1 MSVDLLHNPFSETS
15 GILLQAADSALRE
28 FFGVRFAL
36 FGADDEGRLHVVAAA
51 SLSGDACE
59 NTDVDGWPIEE
70 FLSTGDPQ
78 LQEPRVLDLSDGR
91 PLLLLP
97 IRQHGQTVFVA
108 AAAYDSELPDLLLR
122 LARAFLREWN
132 RRDELDQLHEENN
145 QFVQQVSDDFEELS
159 FLRSTAGA
167 LNVSDP
173 SYDLVEMAKGV
184 LPLLNQSVKAKG
196 LFLVAA
202 GKKTDGTPEVGS
214 VLVRTGPE
222 PIADDLC
229 IRLVKQ
235 YAAEAVDEPVVR
247 NSFHEPPEGQPYK
260 DVRRIVLVPLNNA
273 EQCLG
278 WLVGVNLSFLSTTAD
293 VRWALSEHEFGTH
306 EASLMVAAASILTT
320 HATNVELFREKQRL
334 LISVV
339 RSLVS
344 AVEAK
349 DAYTHGHSERV
360 ALFGKRLAEQLGYS
374 QDVCDRLYLTGLLHD
389 VGKIGVSDAT
399 LSNPGRLSDE
409 QFDEIKR
416 HPDEGWAILH
426 DLEQLKYVLPGVLY
440 HHERYDGKG
449 YPDGLAGRNIPIDGR
464 ILAVAD
470 AYDAMT
476 SDRPYRQGMSQEK
489 ATAILREGAG
499 TQWDLEMV
507 DAFFTIMSDIIA
519 IRNDYQ
525 PKAKVERN
533 DQPSESSGVCGSA
546 EVLT

>member
-1 MSVDLLHNPFSETS
+1 MGQQFK
-15 GILLQAADSALRE
+15 
-28 FFGVRFAL
+28 GVRRF
-36 FGADDEGRLHVVAAA
+36 
-51 SLSGDACE
+51 
-59 NTDVDGWPIEE
+59 
-70 FLSTGDPQ
+70 
-78 LQEPRVLDLSDGR
+78 VL
-91 PLLLLP
+91 
-97 IRQHGQTVFVA
+97 A
-108 AAAYDSELPDLLLR
+108 
-122 LARAFLREWN
+122 
-132 RRDELDQLHEENN
+132 
-145 QFVQQVSDDFEELS
+145 
-159 FLRSTAGA
+159 
-167 LNVSDP
+167 
-173 SYDLVEMAKGV
+173 
-184 LPLLNQSVKAKG
+184 
-196 LFLVAA
+196 
-202 GKKTDGTPEVGS
+202 
-214 VLVRTGPE
+214 
-222 PIADDLC
+222 
-229 IRLVKQ
+229 
-235 YAAEAVDEPVVR
+235 
-247 NSFHEPPEGQPYK
+247 
-260 DVRRIVLVPLNNA
+260 PLNNA
-273 EQCLG
+273 QQCLG
-278 WLVGVNLSFLSTTAD
+278 WLVGVNLSFLSTLDSDA
-293 VRWALSEHEFGTH
+293 RWALSEHEFGTH
-306 EASLMVAAASILTT
+306 EASLMGAAASILTT
-320 HATNVELFREKQRL
+320 HATNVELFREKERL

-399 LSNPGRLSDE
+399 LSKPGRLSDE
-409 QFDEIKR
+409 EFDEIKR

-449 YPDGLAGRNIPIDGR
+449 YPDGLDGQNIPIDGR

-476 SDRPYRQGMSQEK
+476 SDRAYRQGMSQKK
-489 ATAILREGAG
+489 AETILREGAG

-546 EVLT
+546 GG